1 MPLASSRTEVE
12 VHDEREKDEEGEA
25 VDGGFMI
32 GKKKMEFTS
41 DNL

>member
-1 MPLASSRTEVE
+1 MPIANSKIEVE
-12 VHDEREKDEEGEA
+12 VHEEEKEEAAE
-25 VDGGFMI
+25 GGFMI